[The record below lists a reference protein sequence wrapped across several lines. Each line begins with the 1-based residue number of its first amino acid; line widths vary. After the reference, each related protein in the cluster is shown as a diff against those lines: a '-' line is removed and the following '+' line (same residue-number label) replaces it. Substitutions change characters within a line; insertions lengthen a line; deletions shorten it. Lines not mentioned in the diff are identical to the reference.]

1 MPYPVRLVD
10 HKSEW
15 SAHFEKEK
23 DLIMDIVCIK
33 NIVVE
38 HIGST
43 SIPGIKAKSTIDIL
57 VGVQTLEEA
66 MKIIPDLEKI
76 GYEYFPE
83 YEERIPERRYLSKGE
98 KGKRSHHL
106 HMFDIKSDLWK
117 EHLLFRE
124 YLRKNKEKAKE
135 YEKLK
140 VNLAKKYHSNKE
152 EYTRAKGPFI
162 EKMIR
167 EARTQISY
175 NNKF

>member
-1 MPYPVRLVD
+1 MPYTVRLVD
-10 HKSEW
+10 YKSEW
-15 SAHFEKEK
+15 PAHFKKEK

-43 SIPGIKAKSTIDIL
+43 SILGIKAKSTIDIL

-83 YEERIPERRYLSKGE
+83 YEEQIPERRYLSKGE

-106 HMFDIKSDLWK
+106 HMFEIKSDSWK

-140 VNLAKKYHSNKE
+140 VNLAGKYHSNKE

-162 EKMIR
+162 EKMIK
-167 EARTQISY
+167 EAKSQIPSL
-175 NNKF
+175 